1 MTTAGTKL
9 TGLIGHP
16 VAHSLSPT
24 IHTVALEAAAI
35 DAVYIAFDVPPG
47 QVETALAGL
56 VAAGVWGLNATIPH
70 KATAFAFADERTEEA
85 RGVGV
90 ANTLFWQD
98 GRLWADNT
106 DATGLMHVF
115 AQLDIQPGDW
125 IEIVGAGGAARAA
138 AVAAGRCGAKVTC
151 VARRPDRATIIQDL
165 ARAFGS
171 PAPTRQGTPRMV
183 INATPLG
190 RYGEN
195 LDPEHMGLGPGRIA
209 LDLNYEGNSNFL
221 VTTRASGGQAV
232 DGKGMLVA
240 QAEAAFAR
248 WFGHLPPLGIMH
260 AALGPK

>member
-16 VAHSLSPT
+16 VAHSLSPA
-24 IHTVALEAAAI
+24 IHTAALTAAAI
-35 DAVYIAFDVPPG
+35 DAVYLAFDIAPD
-47 QVETALAGL
+47 QVETALEGL

-70 KATAFAFADERTEEA
+70 KAAAYAFADARTDEA
-85 RGVGV
+85 QGVGV

-106 DATGLMHVF
+106 DATGLMAVY
-115 AQLDIQPGDW
+115 QSLVIQPGDW

-138 AVAAGRCGAKVTC
+138 AVAAGRCGAAVTC
-151 VARRPDRATIIQDL
+151 VARRPDQASIIEDL
-165 ARAFGS
+165 ARSFGS
-171 PAPTRQGTPRMV
+171 PHPTRDGVPKMV

-190 RYGEN
+190 RHGER
-195 LDPEHMGLGPGRIA
+195 LDPEHMALGPGRIA
-209 LDLNYEGNSNFL
+209 LDLNYEGNSYFL
-221 VTTRASGGQAV
+221 VTTRESGGQAV

-248 WFGHLPPLGIMH
+248 WYGHLPPSGVMH
-260 AALGPK
+260 AALGPN